1 MSIWSEIRN
10 DFIDDQGIAHID
22 AYLTDDDME
31 QGKVIARVD
40 TETGEIMYCDERART
55 DSYAQEMIK
64 EILTDYNI
72 TI

>member
-40 TETGEIMYCDERART
+40 T
-55 DSYAQEMIK
+55 
-64 EILTDYNI
+64 
-72 TI
+72 